1 MQQYK
6 TRSGYDV
13 GRTYLLDYQIRGFEA
28 SGARL
33 SKSFQF
39 ALDSPWQME
48 LGWGLSYLHGKRL
61 KLASASGQVVTLN
74 TKDFNAGASLNDT
87 DSRVNV
93 GDPAK
98 FNAPFGRLAAPS
110 GQGYALD
117 AGLVLRHRDSGA
129 RVELAVA
136 DLAGRMSWRDVPNNV
151 THYSN
156 ATKYYDANG
165 YVQFNPST
173 TRTSSYQNLS
183 QSLDPKLWLAAS
195 YPVGNFEVQGA
206 TSYTR
211 GYWLPQAG
219 VSYRLNPQWVVKA
232 DYDFR
237 FNTLGLSVAHP
248 WFYLGLRLDSTNQTK
263 AKAYGLHG
271 GVAIPF

>member
-1 MQQYK
+1 M
-6 TRSGYDV
+6 
-13 GRTYLLDYQIRGFEA
+13 
-28 SGARL
+28 
-33 SKSFQF
+33 
-39 ALDSPWQME
+39 
-48 LGWGLSYLHGKRL
+48 SYLHGKRL

-74 TKDFNAGASLNDT
+74 TKDFNAGVSLNDT

-98 FNAPFGRLAAPS
+98 FNELLGRLAAPS

-136 DLAGRMSWRDVPNNV
+136 DLAGRMNWRDVPNNV

-183 QSLDPKLWLAAS
+183 QKLDPKLWLAAS

-219 VSYRLNPQWVVKA
+219 VSYRLNPQWRLKA
-232 DYDFR
+232 EYDLR
-237 FNTLGLSVAHP
+237 FHTLMLAQRQENEIDRRVRRTHDNSRPFFHP
-248 WFYLGLRLDSTNQTK
+248 CQIRERQCGQDDIAPVIACHTRHRADCPTY
-263 AKAYGLHG
+263 A
-271 GVAIPF
+271 